1 MRGGWASRGGVVVA
15 ALFVLGGLTPPA
27 RPADPPAGPTV
38 PPSPKA
44 GTDPYGWPLPGP
56 AKLPEVKVPDAKL
69 PDYFGPANNLPFN
82 EKSLFPN
89 PALPEPPKTK
99 APPGLPPLPP
109 PDPRVM
115 VPDGTYP
122 PPEPP
127 PPAPPPPPLWK
138 GGIELGLNGSQGNS
152 DVLSLR
158 VGANADRRVERNWFH
173 LDLLYTGSQQD
184 GVTKQNQ
191 ALLNLRDELLFPGSP
206 HSLFSATQVEY
217 DEFRAYDLQV
227 GSYLGVAYRWVK
239 TDATLF
245 KTRVG
250 AGAVRQIDTSGTSP
264 SRWVPEAVLGG
275 DWNHRFT
282 DRQGFISS
290 LDVFPNLSQIGQF
303 RVRARAGYEI
313 ILAPEYGMV
322 LRLGVQDRY
331 DSSPGPAKRN
341 DVNYFTTLLFKF

>member
-1 MRGGWASRGGVVVA
+1 MRGGRTRPAVGLRLALAGLLAAVA
-15 ALFVLGGLTPPA
+15 AGASGQPPA
-27 RPADPPAGPTV
+27 PDGSPIPPVGPGTAPPPATLPPPTRL
-38 PPSPKA
+38 PAPKV
-44 GTDPYGWPLPGP
+44 T
-56 AKLPEVKVPDAKL
+56 DAKF
-69 PDYFGPANNLPFN
+69 PEYFGPATNLPFS
-82 EKSLFPN
+82 EKSLFPT
-89 PALPEPPKTK
+89 PAAPDPPKTQ

-115 VPDGTYP
+115 IPDGAY
-122 PPEPP
+122 P
-127 PPAPPPPPLWK
+127 PPAPPPPRVWK

-158 VGANADRRVERNWFH
+158 VGANADRRVERNLFH
-173 LDLLYTGSQQD
+173 MDLLYTGSEQD
-184 GVTKQNQ
+184 GKTEQNQ

-206 HSLFSATQVEY
+206 YSLFSATQLEY
-217 DEFRAYDLQV
+217 DQFRAYDLQV

-250 AGAVRQIDTSGTSP
+250 AGAVRQMDLSGTAP
-264 SRWVPEAVLGG
+264 SRWVPEAVIGG

-282 DRQGFISS
+282 DRQGFVSS

-313 ILAPEYGMV
+313 VLAPEYGMV

>member
-1 MRGGWASRGGVVVA
+1 MPAGRTRRAVLPLVGPAVLLVA
-15 ALFVLGGLTPPA
+15 LARLGGLAPPA
-27 RPADPPAGPTV
+27 QAQPPAPGGSPTVPPAGPGSAL
-38 PPSPKA
+38 PP
-44 GTDPYGWPLPGP
+44 P
-56 AKLPEVKVPDAKL
+56 ARLPEVKVPDARL
-69 PDYFGPANNLPFN
+69 PDYFGPSTTQPFN

-89 PALPEPPKTK
+89 PALPDPPKTR

-109 PDPRVM
+109 PDRPVM
-115 VPDGTYP
+115 IPDGSYP
-122 PPEPP
+122 PPD
-127 PPAPPPPPLWK
+127 PPPPPRWK
-138 GGIELGLNGSQGNS
+138 GGVELGANGSQGNS

-158 VGANADRRVERNWFH
+158 LGANADRRTERNLFH
-173 LDLLYTGSQQD
+173 MDFLYTLSRQD
-184 GVTKQNQ
+184 GATRQDQ

-206 HSLFSATQVEY
+206 YSLFSATQLEY
-217 DEFRAYDLQV
+217 DQFRAYDLQV

-250 AGAVRQIDTSGTSP
+250 AGAVRQMDLSGTAP
-264 SRWVPEAVLGG
+264 SRWVPEAVVGG

-282 DRQGFISS
+282 DRQGFVSS

-313 ILAPEYGMV
+313 VLAPEYGMV

>member
-1 MRGGWASRGGVVVA
+1 PAVLLA
-15 ALFVLGGLTPPA
+15 ALVGSAAGQPPPPA
-27 RPADPPAGPTV
+27 V
-38 PPSPKA
+38 PPVGP
-44 GTDPYGWPLPGP
+44 GQPLPP
-56 AKLPEVKVPDAKL
+56 PTKVPETRLPDAKL

-82 EKSLFPN
+82 EKSLFPT
-89 PALPEPPKTK
+89 PAVTAPPKTQ

-109 PDPRVM
+109 PDPAVM
-115 VPDGTYP
+115 IPDGSL
-122 PPEPP
+122 PP
-127 PPAPPPPPLWK
+127 PPPPSPLWK

-158 VGANADRRVERNWFH
+158 VGANADRRVERNLFH
-173 LDLLYTGSQQD
+173 MDLLYTGSQQD

-206 HSLFSATQVEY
+206 YSLFSATQLEY
-217 DEFRAYDLQV
+217 DQFRAYDLQV

-250 AGAVRQIDTSGTSP
+250 AGAVRQMDLSGTAP

-275 DWNHRFT
+275 DWNHRFS
-282 DRQGFISS
+282 DRQGFVSS

-313 ILAPEYGMV
+313 VLAPEYGMV

>member
-1 MRGGWASRGGVVVA
+1 MPAGRTRRAVLPRAGLAVLLA
-15 ALFVLGGLTPPA
+15 ALAGPA
-27 RPADPPAGPTV
+27 AADPPTGPTV
-38 PPSPKA
+38 PPSPK
-44 GTDPYGWPLPGP
+44 GPDPYGWPLPAP
-56 AKLPEVKVPDAKL
+56 AKLPEAKVPDAKL
-69 PDYFGPANNLPFN
+69 PDYFGPATNLPFN
-82 EKSLFPN
+82 EKSLFPT
-89 PALPEPPKTK
+89 PALPNPPTTQ

-109 PDPRVM
+109 PDRRVM
-115 VPDGTYP
+115 IPDGSYP
-122 PPEPP
+122 PDPP
-127 PPAPPPPPLWK
+127 SPPPPPLWK
-138 GGIELGLNGSQGNS
+138 GGVELGVNGSQGNS

-158 VGANADRRVERNWFH
+158 LGANADRRTERNLFH
-173 LDLLYTGSQQD
+173 MDLLYTLSRQD
-184 GVTKQNQ
+184 GMTRQDQ
-191 ALLNLRDELLFPGSP
+191 ALLNLRDELLFPGNP
-206 HSLFSATQVEY
+206 YSLFSATQVEY
-217 DEFRAYDLQV
+217 DQFRAYDLQV

-250 AGAVRQIDTSGTSP
+250 AGAVRQMDLSGTAP
-264 SRWVPEAVLGG
+264 SRWVPEAVVGG

-282 DRQGFISS
+282 DRQGFVSS

-313 ILAPEYGMV
+313 VLAPEYGMV